1 MMEPDGS
8 AQVAV
13 FVDFENLVLGAVK
26 ELPDLA
32 NSAPYEALTR
42 LSRSYGNAS
51 VRRAYADW
59 ANPLFGSHQDDLAMN
74 GVDLIQVARVGIQ
87 NKNAADIRMAVDA
100 METLIVHPE
109 ISVFILVSGDGD
121 YSPLVQRLRE
131 FGKWVVG
138 VGTEANASRKLVSVS
153 SEYKYWG
160 TLVAEVEPE
169 ARPAAEF
176 DIADAGR
183 LLVRALEES
192 GVETMTAGG
201 LKSKML
207 ALDPAF
213 DEHNYGARSFRAFLA
228 MLPKQVEIVEAGGP
242 DITVKLI
249 EEPRKTTRTRTRKS
263 LVGDADRLPERL
275 RVAEHAEHVVGDV
288 GPGDEHAAADV
299 LPVGRSVPAS
309 DGLVGQPRRP
319 HDGPVQVAATQYVF
333 HPGQVG
339 VVRAQRPLDD
349 GVGQVPDDEAV
360 ARVVPGRVRA
370 GRRGNGADRRGAH
383 HDDAPGAGG
392 LHGLGDGPGA
402 PGGDARLGLGPGAE
416 RGQHR
421 VGAGDRGLERGRVS
435 GGQVG
440 GRGPGPG
447 GGQTLRVSCHGRYVM
462 ASGYGLLEQLPAD
475 AAGRREDRQLHRVP
489 PLSRVLGPQR
499 FYHQDDRGDQN
510 VTGRTSRLGRSGQ
523 SSGEPT
529 SAGRVSSRR
538 PGLVPRCYCAPGTL
552 P

>member
-183 LLVRALEES
+183 LLVRAEEQDAGAEP
-192 GVETMTAGG
+192 GV
-201 LKSKML
+201 
-207 ALDPAF
+207 
-213 DEHNYGARSFRAFLA
+213 RRAQLRRPE
-228 MLPKQVEIVEAGGP
+228 LPRLPGHAAEAGG
-242 DITVKLI
+242 
-249 EEPRKTTRTRTRKS
+249 
-263 LVGDADRLPERL
+263 
-275 RVAEHAEHVVGDV
+275 
-288 GPGDEHAAADV
+288 
-299 LPVGRSVPAS
+299 
-309 DGLVGQPRRP
+309 
-319 HDGPVQVAATQYVF
+319 
-333 HPGQVG
+333 
-339 VVRAQRPLDD
+339 
-349 GVGQVPDDEAV
+349 
-360 ARVVPGRVRA
+360 
-370 GRRGNGADRRGAH
+370 
-383 HDDAPGAGG
+383 
-392 LHGLGDGPGA
+392 
-402 PGGDARLGLGPGAE
+402 
-416 RGQHR
+416 
-421 VGAGDRGLERGRVS
+421 DRGG
-435 GGQVG
+435 
-440 GRGPGPG
+440 
-447 GGQTLRVSCHGRYVM
+447 
-462 ASGYGLLEQLPAD
+462 
-475 AAGRREDRQLHRVP
+475 
-489 PLSRVLGPQR
+489 
-499 FYHQDDRGDQN
+499 
-510 VTGRTSRLGRSGQ
+510 GRSGHHRQ
-523 SSGEPT
+523 ADRGTAEDHQDEDQEIFSWRCRP
-529 SAGRVSSRR
+529 SAGTS
-538 PGLVPRCYCAPGTL
+538 PRCRAR
-552 P
+552 